1 MGITQ
6 SMFEERE
13 NELSAS
19 APGASAAMTCARVSF
34 VEDIPGSLECAVCRE
49 VRFSQSCLFFLYPQ
63 RELDLSCLFMC
74 VFSDTQKKATKDVYC
89 DASEFIL

>member
-1 MGITQ
+1 
-6 SMFEERE
+6 MFEERE

-19 APGASAAMTCARVSF
+19 APEASAAMTCARVSF

-49 VRFSQSCLFFLYPQ
+49 VRIVSILFISAENSISL
-63 RELDLSCLFMC
+63 CLFMC
-74 VFSDTQKKATKDVYC
+74 VFSDTQKKATKEVYC